1 MYKIFVN
8 CRYTLNTHPINM
20 RNFFFLFAFLFLT
33 ACSDD
38 DIDTLLPNTPVDVT
52 VNLNLPQYIDLQTP
66 TGWAYATGGI
76 KGIVIQNQ
84 GVGSPPYKAFD
95 RACPDN
101 DCTGP
106 MTFDGSLKLTCPC
119 DNSTYSIIDGAPQT
133 PNARY
138 FAKEYKVTLLNSNTL
153 HITNF

>member
-1 MYKIFVN
+1 
-8 CRYTLNTHPINM
+8 M
-20 RNFFFLFAFLFLT
+20 RIIYFLLVVFCFSS
-33 ACSDD
+33 CSNDD
-38 DIDTLLPNTPVDVT
+38 DETLLPDVPVDIS

-66 TGWAYATGGI
+66 TGWAYLTGGI

-119 DNSTYSIIDGAPQT
+119 DNSTYSIIDGSPQAP
-133 PNARY
+133 NSRY
-138 FAKEYKVTLLNSNTL
+138 FAKEYKVTLINSSTLN
-153 HITNF
+153 ITNF